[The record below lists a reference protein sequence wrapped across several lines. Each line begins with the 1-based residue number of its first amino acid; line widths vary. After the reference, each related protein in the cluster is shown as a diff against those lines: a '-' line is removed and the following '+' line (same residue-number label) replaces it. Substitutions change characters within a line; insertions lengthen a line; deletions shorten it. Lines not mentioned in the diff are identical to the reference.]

1 MAKKF
6 FRCREYADG
15 HRPVQEVNAN
25 GMRFVAGKV
34 YATDAFDAA
43 TIGALESTRAAKGL
57 ELVPAIEWLDAKPG
71 AAQPT
76 SEQKG

>member
-1 MAKKF
+1 MASKY
-6 FRCREYADG
+6 FRCREYSDG

-34 YATDAFDAA
+34 YAADAFDAA
-43 TIGALESTRAAKGL
+43 TIDALEAVKSAKGN

-71 AAQPT
+71 AEKLT